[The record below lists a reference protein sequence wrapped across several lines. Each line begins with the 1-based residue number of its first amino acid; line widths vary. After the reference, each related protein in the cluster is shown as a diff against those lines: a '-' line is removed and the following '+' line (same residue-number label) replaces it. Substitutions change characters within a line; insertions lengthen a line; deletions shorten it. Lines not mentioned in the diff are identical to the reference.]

1 MLACAPLCMLHLHET
16 DDSHSDIWEADQPRT
31 LETSR
36 LLFMDDYPGFSLA
49 SPRSPPPHI
58 EITDSDF
65 WSFLI

>member
-49 SPRSPPPHI
+49 SPRSPPRTLRLQI
-58 EITDSDF
+58 QIF
-65 WSFLI
+65 GVF